1 MNSWFKIVLPKDFS
15 LEKFYNSKFFLGI
28 EEQENIF
35 VAYFEKSEASKK
47 FLEKYNLQTINK
59 EDWQETWQEY
69 FQPVTI
75 ADFTIVPPWK
85 KDLGNLIINP
95 ARGFGTGH
103 HETTQLATEFLLEII
118 NKNKNISMLDI
129 GTGSGILSII
139 AQKKGVS
146 KIRAIDIDK
155 DAIEN
160 ALENIKLN
168 NLDST
173 IEIDSTPIEKLDKK
187 FDLVVANIITPV
199 LLSIK
204 ENFSKLTKKHLILT
218 GIEKKEEKEF
228 LNQIKL
234 DDFILKDIKHNR
246 EWIAYLFEKEI

>member
-1 MNSWFKIVLPKDFS
+1 MESWFKIILPKDFS
-15 LEKFYNSKFFLGI
+15 LEKFYNNPMFLGI
-28 EEQENIF
+28 EETENVF
-35 VAYFEKSEASKK
+35 LVYFKK
-47 FLEKYNLQTINK
+47 DIATENLLKKYKLQIIK
-59 EDWQETWQEY
+59 KDDWQETWQQY

-75 ADFTIVPPWK
+75 SNFTIVPPWK
-85 KDLGNLIINP
+85 KNEGNIIINP
-95 ARGFGTGH
+95 SKGFGTGH
-103 HETTQLATEFLLEII
+103 HETTQLATELLLKII
-118 NKNKNISMLDI
+118 KCNKNISMLDI

-139 AQKKGVS
+139 AQKSGLK

-168 NLDST
+168 ELDLT
-173 IEIDSTPIEKLDKK
+173 IKIDNTSINNIKED

-204 ENFSKLTKKHLILT
+204 EYFSKLTKKYLILT

-234 DDFILKDIKHNR
+234 DDFILKDIKHRGN
-246 EWIAYLFEKEI
+246 WIAYLFEKEI